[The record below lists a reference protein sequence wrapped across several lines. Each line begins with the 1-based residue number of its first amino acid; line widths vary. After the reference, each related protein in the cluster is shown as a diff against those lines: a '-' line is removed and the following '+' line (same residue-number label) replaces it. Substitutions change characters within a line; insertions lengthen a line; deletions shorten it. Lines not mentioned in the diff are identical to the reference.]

1 MNEQQINQ
9 LTDLIYG
16 ENPAGVRD
24 FILATLPDA
33 ATRQGFILGEQSTA
47 LFREAEEEGKISS
60 AQAMYDLLPDVD
72 LQRQLL
78 ERVGTLEGREYL
90 DNSRSV
96 FGLILT
102 YGSPGLVRQEIDN
115 SNADELLDLVLND
128 VGIEGFKDAVNFNK
142 QEAVEAVLGSLESQ
156 DDRVMLITA
165 ALLNDNLGEDQSAAN
180 IVETM
185 LNALDFSHQQEF
197 ILSEVGMQFFERS
210 VSSGYIDTVHLM
222 LDSLVNDERRHELV
236 IGVDR
241 NREYESEE
249 MQEILDTFQQEE
261 LASEGLYLGDDEH
274 ESFEGSSNSGNSSEG
289 DSNHLD
295 QSGDEEVD
303 NILENPLNAQILN
316 VQGNILDG
324 FDAFSPTMLSASQQE
339 LEESELESESEGE
352 EINSKKRVPSRSPS
366 SINFKKYRSN
376 EHDREGGGQGV

>member
-1 MNEQQINQ
+1 MNEQQIKQ
-9 LTDLIYG
+9 LTDLIYA
-16 ENPAGVRD
+16 EEPEEVRD

-33 ATRQGFILGEQSTA
+33 ATRQGFILGERGAA
-47 LFREAEEEGKISS
+47 LFGEAEEEGKISS
-60 AQAMYDLLPDVD
+60 AQAMHDLLPDVD

-78 ERVGTLEGREYL
+78 ERVGTVEGREYL

-115 SNADELLDLVLND
+115 SNADALLDLVLND
-128 VGIEGFKDAVNFNK
+128 VGIDGLQDAVNFNK
-142 QEAVEAVLGSLESQ
+142 QEVVEAVLSSLESQ
-156 DDRVMLITA
+156 DDRLMLITA

-185 LNALDFSHQQEF
+185 LDALDFSHQQEF
-197 ILSEVGMQFFERS
+197 ILSEVGMQFFERA
-210 VSSGYIDTVHLM
+210 VSSGYIDTVRLM
-222 LDSLVNDERRHELV
+222 LDSLENDERRHELV
-236 IGVDR
+236 IGIDR

-249 MQEILDTFQQEE
+249 MQEE
-261 LASEGLYLGDDEH
+261 LALEDLYLGDDEH

-303 NILENPLNAQILN
+303 NILENPLNAQVLN

-366 SINFKKYRSN
+366 SINFKKYRPN
-376 EHDREGGGQGV
+376 EHDREGSGQGV

>member
-33 ATRQGFILGEQSTA
+33 TTRQGFILGEQSTA

-60 AQAMYDLLPDVD
+60 AQAMHDLLPDVD

-78 ERVGTLEGREYL
+78 ERVGTLEGHEYL

-102 YGSPGLVRQEIDN
+102 CGSPGLVRQEIDN
-115 SNADELLDLVLND
+115 SNADALLDLVLND
-128 VGIEGFKDAVNFNK
+128 VGIEGFQDAVNFNK
-142 QEAVEAVLGSLESQ
+142 QEVVEAVLSSLESQ
-156 DDRVMLITA
+156 DGRVMLITA

-185 LNALDFSHQQEF
+185 LDALDFSHQQEF
-197 ILSEVGMQFFERS
+197 ILSEVGMQFFERA
-210 VSSGYIDTVHLM
+210 VSSGYIDTVRLM
-222 LDSLVNDERRHELV
+222 LDSLENDERRHELV
-236 IGVDR
+236 IGIDR

-249 MQEILDTFQQEE
+249 MQEE
-261 LASEGLYLGDDEH
+261 LALEGLYLGDDEH

-303 NILENPLNAQILN
+303 NILENPLNAQVLN

>member
-1 MNEQQINQ
+1 MNEQQIKQ
-9 LTDLIYG
+9 LTDLIYA
-16 ENPAGVRD
+16 EEPEEVRD

-33 ATRQGFILGEQSTA
+33 ATRQGFILGERGAA
-47 LFREAEEEGKISS
+47 LFGEAEEEGKISS
-60 AQAMYDLLPDVD
+60 AQAMHDLLSDVD

-115 SNADELLDLVLND
+115 SNADALLDLVLND
-128 VGIEGFKDAVNFNK
+128 VGIDGLQDAVNFNK
-142 QEAVEAVLGSLESQ
+142 QEVVEAVLSSLESQ
-156 DDRVMLITA
+156 DDRLMLITA

-185 LNALDFSHQQEF
+185 LDALDFSHQQEF
-197 ILSEVGMQFFERS
+197 ILSEVGMQFFERA
-210 VSSGYIDTVHLM
+210 VSSGYIDTVRLM
-222 LDSLVNDERRHELV
+222 LDSLENDERRHELV
-236 IGVDR
+236 IGIDR

-249 MQEILDTFQQEE
+249 MQEE
-261 LASEGLYLGDDEH
+261 LALEGLYLGDDEH

-303 NILENPLNAQILN
+303 NILENPLNAQVLN

>member
-33 ATRQGFILGEQSTA
+33 TTRQGFILGEQSTA

-60 AQAMYDLLPDVD
+60 AQAMQDLLPDVD

-102 YGSPGLVRQEIDN
+102 CGSPGLVRQEIDN
-115 SNADELLDLVLND
+115 SNADALLDLVLND
-128 VGIEGFKDAVNFNK
+128 VGIEGFQDAVNFNK
-142 QEAVEAVLGSLESQ
+142 QEVVEAVLSSLESQ

-185 LNALDFSHQQEF
+185 LDALDFSHQQEF
-197 ILSEVGMQFFERS
+197 ILSEVGMQFFERA
-210 VSSGYIDTVHLM
+210 VSSGYIDTVRLM
-222 LDSLVNDERRHELV
+222 LDSLENDERRHELV
-236 IGVDR
+236 IGIDR

-249 MQEILDTFQQEE
+249 MQEE
-261 LASEGLYLGDDEH
+261 LALEGLYLGDDEH

-303 NILENPLNAQILN
+303 NILENPLNAQVLN

>member
-33 ATRQGFILGEQSTA
+33 TTRQGFILGEQSTA

-60 AQAMYDLLPDVD
+60 AQAMQDLLPDVD

-115 SNADELLDLVLND
+115 SNADALLDLVLND
-128 VGIEGFKDAVNFNK
+128 VGIEGFQDAVNFNK
-142 QEAVEAVLGSLESQ
+142 QEVVEAVLSSLESQ

-185 LNALDFSHQQEF
+185 LDALDFSHQQEF
-197 ILSEVGMQFFERS
+197 ILSEVGMQFFERA
-210 VSSGYIDTVHLM
+210 VSSGYIDTVRLM
-222 LDSLVNDERRHELV
+222 LDSLENDERRHELV
-236 IGVDR
+236 IGIDR

-249 MQEILDTFQQEE
+249 MQEE
-261 LASEGLYLGDDEH
+261 LALEGLYLGDDEH

-303 NILENPLNAQILN
+303 NILENPLNAQVLN